1 MSFDDRMSLLTLP
14 SAPSLDLPPGF
25 GTVILPATDDAF
37 AHARGIASQAGAGT
51 LVWARREDR
60 AEFAIVV
67 EPAVPLRQARA
78 TLFMGMNAL
87 LQAVAVHCPPERSVS
102 FDWPDGLRFNSGL
115 IGGGRLAWPAGCAD
129 EDVPGWLVFGAM
141 VRIALPDD
149 IEPGVAP
156 DAAALQDEGFEGEG
170 PAAIVESFAR
180 FFMLQVDIWQSAGMG
195 AIIADYAAR
204 LAPQGDSAAITSEG
218 DLRIGS
224 ERRTLDEALEAT
236 AWLDRTTGAPR
247 L

>member
-1 MSFDDRMSLLTLP
+1 MSLLTLP
-14 SAPSLDLPPGF
+14 SASSLDLPPGF
-25 GTVILPATDDAF
+25 GAVILPATDDAF
-37 AHARGIASQAGAGT
+37 AHARVIASQAGAGT
-51 LVWARREDR
+51 LAWVRREDR

-67 EPAVPLRQARA
+67 EPDVPLRQARK

-115 IGGGRLAWPAGCAD
+115 IGGGRLAWPEGCTED
-129 EDVPGWLVFGAM
+129 EMPDWLVFGAM
-141 VRIALPDD
+141 VRIALPDT
-149 IEPGVAP
+149 IEPGAAP

-170 PAAIVESFAR
+170 SASIVESFAR
-180 FFMLQVDIWQSAGMG
+180 FFMLQVDIWQSTGMG
-195 AIIADYAAR
+195 AIVADYAAR
-204 LAPQGDSAAITSEG
+204 VVPREDGALITRDG

-224 ERRTLDEALEAT
+224 RLRSLDEALEAT
-236 AWLDRTTGAPR
+236 TWLDRKTGAPR

>member
-1 MSFDDRMSLLTLP
+1 MSLLTLP
-14 SAPSLDLPPGF
+14 SPPSLDLPPGF
-25 GTVILPATDDAF
+25 GAVILPATEDAY

-51 LVWARREDR
+51 LVWLHREDL

-67 EPAVPLRQARA
+67 EPDVPLRQARP

-115 IGGGRLAWPAGCAD
+115 IGGGRLAWPTQCAD
-129 EDVPGWLVFGAM
+129 DGLPDWLVFGAM

-156 DAAALQDEGFEGEG
+156 DAAALQDEGFEGQG
-170 PAAIVESFAR
+170 PASIVESFAR
-180 FFMLQVDIWQSAGMG
+180 FFMLQVDMWQTAGMG

-204 LAPQGDSAAITSEG
+204 LAPLGDGASITSDG
-218 DLRIGS
+218 DLLIGS
-224 ERRTLDEALEAT
+224 RLRPLDEAIEAT
-236 AWLDRTTGAPR
+236 AWLDRKTGAPR